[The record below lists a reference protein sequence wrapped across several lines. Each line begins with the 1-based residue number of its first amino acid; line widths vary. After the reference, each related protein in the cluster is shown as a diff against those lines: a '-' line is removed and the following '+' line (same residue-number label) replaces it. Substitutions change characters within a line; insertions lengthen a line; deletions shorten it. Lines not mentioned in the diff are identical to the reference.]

1 MESTEGINKL
11 FSIDACLA
19 ALSSA
24 FLDIII
30 LEVDQIVVLDETCSW
45 RGSPVLAAFLAH
57 LSASGEAL
65 SLSAT
70 RVLPEAAG

>member
-24 FLDIII
+24 FLDII
-30 LEVDQIVVLDETCSW
+30 LFEVDQIVVLDETCSW
-45 RGSPVLAAFLAH
+45 RASPVLAAFLAH
-57 LSASGEAL
+57 LSTSGEAL